1 MKVIIIGAG
10 EVGFNIASRLSLE
23 DKDVIVIDKDTDAL
37 SRISNTLDVQILKG
51 HGSNPAVLEEAGIQ
65 DADIFLAVT
74 NSDEINIVASLITDI
89 LSPSTI
95 KIARIRETEY
105 SKFQNVLKK
114 HPPHIDTIINPDV
127 EVVKTINQL
136 IKIPGAIDVGEFA
149 KGRLKLIGIRID
161 DRTPFAGIILH
172 KIPANIG
179 KQRIL
184 IAAIIR
190 KEKLIIPSGNDK
202 LLSGD
207 LVYIVS
213 EDNGLSET
221 LAVFGKHFEPFNR
234 VMIVGGGRIGFKLAT
249 LFEEQSV
256 HTKLIEK
263 DEARCNF
270 LSEHL
275 DKTIILHG
283 NGSDQTL
290 LLEENIRDIDVMI
303 TLTGDEETNI
313 LTSLLAKNLGAKKT
327 ITRINK
333 VGYFPIM
340 NSIGIEHVVSPRL
353 SAISAI
359 LQHVRKG
366 KVLSSQAIKGE
377 FAEVL
382 EAVALET
389 SDIVGKPLKGLS
401 FPKGALI
408 IGIMRKEDIIIP
420 TGESV
425 IEPNDR
431 IIIFS
436 TKQAIPKVEK
446 ALTVKL
452 EFF

>member
-1 MKVIIIGAG
+1 MKIIIIGAG

-23 DKDVIVIDKDTDAL
+23 NKDVIVIDKDADAL
-37 SRISNTLDVQILKG
+37 SRISDTIDVQVLQG
-51 HGSNPAVLEEAGIQ
+51 HGSNPAVLKEAGIQ
-65 DADIFLAVT
+65 DTDIFLAVT

-105 SKFQNVLKK
+105 SKLQKVLKE
-114 HPPHIDTIINPDV
+114 HPPHIDTIINPDL
-127 EVVKTINQL
+127 EVVKTINRL
-136 IKIPGAIDVGEFA
+136 IKIPGAVDVGEFA

-161 DRTPFAGIILH
+161 DKTPFSGVILRN
-172 KIPANIG
+172 IPANIG

-202 LLSGD
+202 LLYGD

-234 VMIVGGGRIGFKLAT
+234 AMIVGGGRIGFKLAT
-249 LFEEQSV
+249 LFEEQSIQ
-256 HTKLIEK
+256 TKLIEK
-263 DEARCNF
+263 DQARCNF

-290 LLEENIRDIDVMI
+290 LLEENIQDIDVMI

-333 VGYFPIM
+333 IGYFPIM

-353 SAISAI
+353 SAINTI

-389 SDIVGKPLKGLS
+389 SDIVGKPLKELS

-446 ALTVKL
+446 TLTVKL

>member
-1 MKVIIIGAG
+1 VKIIIIGAG

-23 DKDVIVIDKDTDAL
+23 NKDVIVIDKDASAL
-37 SRISNTLDVQILKG
+37 SRISNTIDVQVLQG
-51 HGSNPAVLEEAGIQ
+51 HGSNPAILKEAGIQ

-105 SKFQNVLKK
+105 NKLQNALKE

-127 EVVKTINQL
+127 EVVKTISRL

-149 KGRLKLIGIRID
+149 EGRLKLIGIRID
-161 DRTPFAGIILH
+161 DKTPFSGISL
-172 KIPANIG
+172 KNIFSSIN
-179 KQRIL
+179 KRVL

-190 KEKLIIPSGNDK
+190 DEQLIIPSGNDK
-202 LLSGD
+202 LLHGD

-234 VMIVGGGRIGFKLAT
+234 AMIVGGGRIGFKLAT
-249 LFEEQSV
+249 LFEEQSIQ
-256 HTKLIEK
+256 TKLIEK
-263 DEARCNF
+263 NQARCNF

-275 DKTIILHG
+275 DKTLILHG

-290 LLEENIRDIDVMI
+290 LLEENIGNIDVMI

-333 VGYFPIM
+333 MGYFPIM

-353 SAISAI
+353 SAINTI

-389 SDIVGKPLKGLS
+389 SDIVGKPLKKLS
-401 FPKGALI
+401 FPKGVLI

-420 TGESV
+420 TGDSV

-436 TKQAIPKVEK
+436 TKEAIPKVEK
-446 ALTVKL
+446 TLTVKL